1 MQPHHLVWF
10 RNDLR
15 TEDNHALF
23 HACQNSSEEGVVAVA
38 AITPEQ
44 WLMQD
49 EAHCKIQFWL
59 ANLEKIKEDLAALNI
74 PLKVIRIPSNREL
87 PEALLNLAQQLNVR
101 HLYFNDEYPEYEQ
114 KRDQQVE
121 SLFMQ
126 QGIRCHTYDS
136 DVVLPPG
143 SVLNQQ
149 GLAYKVFTPFSKAWR
164 QRYIQ
169 QPSSPLPSPVAR
181 PKSHDKLVIE
191 SGGGCGS
198 DSYSDKVPVD
208 IGYKNQMGARWN
220 STLWSAGADEAHRLL
235 RQFVDERSDHY
246 KQSRD
251 FPAQAATS
259 SLSPYLTAGV
269 LTTRQCIAAMQA
281 YSEDPDW
288 FYSQWITELIWREF
302 YRHLLVAFPEMNR
315 WQPFKP
321 EVEAKISWQYDEK
334 LFRAWC
340 DGETGFDIVDA
351 GMKQLH
357 ETGWMH
363 NRVRM
368 ISASFLTKL
377 LRQDWRLGARFFM
390 QHLIDGDFAS
400 NLGGWQWSA
409 SVGADAAPYFR
420 IFSPM
425 RQTDRFDPRAEYIAR
440 WLPSSDGIAESHQ
453 NSLFSQNTR
462 PAPVIDYPVERNR
475 SIDEYKN
482 SGKQR

>member
-1 MQPHHLVWF
+1 MAPHKLVWF

-15 TEDNHALF
+15 TEDNHALY
-23 HACQNSSEEGVVAVA
+23 HACQNSAEAGVIAVV
-38 AITPEQ
+38 AITPKQ
-44 WLMQD
+44 WQMQD
-49 EAHCKIQFWL
+49 EAKCRVQFWL
-59 ANLEKIKEDLAALNI
+59 ANLEKLKQDLAALNI
-74 PLKVIRIPSNREL
+74 PLKVIRAATNREL
-87 PEALLNLAQQLNVR
+87 PEQLGALAQQLNVSD
-101 HLYFNDEYPEYEQ
+101 LYFNQEYPEYEQ
-114 KRDQQVE
+114 ARDQQV
-121 SLFMQ
+121 Q
-126 QGIRCHTYDS
+126 QLLIQKGVACHVSDS
-136 DVVLPPG
+136 DLILPPG

-164 QRYIQ
+164 QLYLQ
-169 QPSSPLPSPVAR
+169 QPSAPLPSPVQLPEQNYR
-181 PKSHDKLVIE
+181 VID
-191 SGGGCGS
+191 S
-198 DSYSDKVPVD
+198 DSVPAD
-208 IGYKNQMGARWN
+208 IGYGNQVGASWN
-220 STLWSAGADEAHRLL
+220 SHLWPAGADHAHQLL
-235 RQFVDERSDHY
+235 QQFVHERSHNY
-246 KQSRD
+246 KQLRD
-251 FPAQAATS
+251 FPVKAATS
-259 SLSPYLTAGV
+259 SLSPYLSTGV

-281 YSEDPDW
+281 YSQDPDW

-302 YRHLLVAFPEMNR
+302 YRHLLVAFPHMNR

-321 EVEAKISWQYDEK
+321 EIEAKISWQHDEK

-340 DGETGFDIVDA
+340 EGETGFAIVDA
-351 GMKQLH
+351 GMKQLL

-425 RQTDRFDPRAEYIAR
+425 RQTERFDPQGAYISR
-440 WLPSSDGIAESHQ
+440 WLPNEL
-453 NSLFSQNTR
+453 NSNR
-462 PAPVIDYPVERNR
+462 PAPVIDYAIERNR

-482 SGKQR
+482 SGVLR